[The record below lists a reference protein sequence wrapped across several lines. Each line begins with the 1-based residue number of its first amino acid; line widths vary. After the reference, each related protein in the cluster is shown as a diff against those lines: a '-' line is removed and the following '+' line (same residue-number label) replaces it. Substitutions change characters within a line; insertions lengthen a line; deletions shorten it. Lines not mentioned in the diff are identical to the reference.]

1 LGVKILPPDA
11 NQSLKNFSVVPEGI
25 RFGMAAIKNV
35 GESAVDIVLEARD
48 RDGPFT
54 SFVDFCCRLD
64 SQKVNKRVLEGL
76 IKVGAFDSM
85 GTSRASVFDVL
96 DQVMEHASTVQR
108 NKREGQTSLFDLAP
122 EAPSQEESSSFG
134 FAIPPKPEW
143 SQNELLQHERELTG
157 FYITDHPLNRHR
169 MAIAHFS
176 TCSTQSLR
184 EMGDGR
190 EVKLCG
196 VISSLKMTTTK
207 KGNRMAYV
215 QLEDLQGTVEA
226 IIFPE
231 AFKSHE
237 DMLKPDAVIRITG
250 SVDLMDNGARIK
262 TTRVEL
268 VPQLECET
276 VKHVTLQIH
285 EEDVLP
291 HNLVDLK
298 NIFERHPGPTPISL
312 AFHLQPDMTANL
324 PQLPNVGISPTP
336 EFLEEVEHLLGTS
349 TVAFH

>member
-1 LGVKILPPDA
+1 
-11 NQSLKNFSVVPEGI
+11 
-25 RFGMAAIKNV
+25 
-35 GESAVDIVLEARD
+35 
-48 RDGPFT
+48 
-54 SFVDFCCRLD
+54 
-64 SQKVNKRVLEGL
+64 
-76 IKVGAFDSM
+76 
-85 GTSRASVFDVL
+85 
-96 DQVMEHASTVQR
+96 MEHASTVQR
-108 NKREGQTSLFDLAP
+108 NKREGQTSLFDLGA
-122 EAPSQEESSSFG
+122 EETSDDSTEGFG
-134 FAIPPKPEW
+134 FAIPQKPEW
-143 SQNELLQHERELTG
+143 SQTELLQHERELTG

-176 TCSTQSLR
+176 TCSTQALP
-184 EMGDGR
+184 EMKNEQ

-196 VISSLKMTTTK
+196 VISSVKITTTK

-231 AFKSHE
+231 TFKNHE
-237 DMLKPDAVIRITG
+237 SMLTPDSVIRITG

-262 TTRVEL
+262 ATRIEL
-268 VPQLECET
+268 LPQLECET

-285 EEDVLP
+285 EQDVLP

-298 NIFERHPGPTPISL
+298 HIFERHPGPTPISL
-312 AFHLQPDMTANL
+312 AFHLQPNMTANL
-324 PQLPNVGISPTP
+324 PKLPNVGISPTP

>member
-1 LGVKILPPDA
+1 
-11 NQSLKNFSVVPEGI
+11 
-25 RFGMAAIKNV
+25 
-35 GESAVDIVLEARD
+35 
-48 RDGPFT
+48 
-54 SFVDFCCRLD
+54 
-64 SQKVNKRVLEGL
+64 
-76 IKVGAFDSM
+76 M
-85 GTSRASVFDVL
+85 GTSRASLFEVL

-108 NKREGQTSLFDLAP
+108 NKREGQTSLFDLAS
-122 EAPSQEESSSFG
+122 EDTSDESTEGFG
-134 FAIPPKPEW
+134 FPIPQKPEW
-143 SQNELLQHERELTG
+143 SQNELLQYERELTG

-176 TCSTQSLR
+176 TCSTQALS
-184 EMGDGR
+184 EIKEER

-196 VISSLKMTTTK
+196 VISNLKITTTK

-231 AFKSHE
+231 TFKNHE
-237 DMLKPDAVIRITG
+237 SMLTPDSVIRITG
-250 SVDLMDNGARIK
+250 TVDLMDNGARIK
-262 TTRVEL
+262 ATRIEL
-268 VPQLECET
+268 LPQLECET

-285 EEDVLP
+285 EQDVLP

-298 NIFERHPGPTPISL
+298 EIFERYPGPTPISL
-312 AFHLQPDMTANL
+312 AFHLNSNLTANL
-324 PQLPNVGISPTP
+324 PKLPNVSISPTP

>member
-1 LGVKILPPDA
+1 
-11 NQSLKNFSVVPEGI
+11 
-25 RFGMAAIKNV
+25 MAAIKNV

-64 SQKVNKRVLEGL
+64 SQKVNKRVIEGL

-143 SQNELLQHERELTG
+143 SQNELLQYERELTG

-176 TCSTQSLR
+176 TCSTQSLG

-231 AFKSHE
+231 AFKNHE

>member
-1 LGVKILPPDA
+1 M
-11 NQSLKNFSVVPEGI
+11 PEGI
-25 RFGMAAIKNV
+25 RFGLAAIKNV

-48 RDGPFT
+48 QDGPFT

-85 GTSRASVFDVL
+85 GTSRASLFAVL
-96 DQVMEHASTVQR
+96 DQAMDHAATIQR

-122 EAPSQEESSSFG
+122 EDTSAEEDKGFG
-134 FAIPPKPEW
+134 FTIPQKPEW
-143 SQNELLQHERELTG
+143 SQIELLQHERELTG

-184 EMGDGR
+184 EMKEER
-190 EVKLCG
+190 EIKLCG
-196 VISSLKMTTTK
+196 VISSIKITTTK

-215 QLEDLQGTVEA
+215 QLEDLHGTVEA

-237 DMLKPDAVIRITG
+237 EMLKPDSVIRITG

-285 EEDVLP
+285 EQDVLP
-291 HNLVDLK
+291 HNLVELK

-312 AFHLQPDMTANL
+312 AFHLQPNMTANL
-324 PQLPNVGISPTP
+324 PKLPNVGISPTP

-349 TVAFH
+349 TVAFQ

>member
-1 LGVKILPPDA
+1 
-11 NQSLKNFSVVPEGI
+11 
-25 RFGMAAIKNV
+25 V
-35 GESAVDIVLEARD
+35 GESAVDIILNARD
-48 RDGPFT
+48 QDGPFT

-85 GTSRASVFDVL
+85 GISRASLFSVL
-96 DQVMEHASTVQR
+96 DQAMDHAATVQR

-122 EAPSQEESSSFG
+122 EDTSAEEDKGFG
-134 FAIPPKPEW
+134 FTIPQKPEW
-143 SQNELLQHERELTG
+143 SQIELLQHERELTG

-184 EMGDGR
+184 EMKEER
-190 EVKLCG
+190 EIKLCG
-196 VISSLKMTTTK
+196 VISSLKITTTK

-215 QLEDLQGTVEA
+215 QLEDLHGTVEA

-231 AFKSHE
+231 AFKNHE
-237 DMLKPDAVIRITG
+237 DMLKPDSVIRITG

-262 TTRVEL
+262 ATRVEL

-285 EEDVLP
+285 EQDVLP
-291 HNLVDLK
+291 HNLVSLK
-298 NIFERHPGPTPISL
+298 DIRNYPMS
-312 AFHLQPDMTANL
+312 
-324 PQLPNVGISPTP
+324 
-336 EFLEEVEHLLGTS
+336 EFLPHRN
-349 TVAFH
+349 F